1 MAAAASLEFGSG
13 PAGTRTRVVADF
25 LCDKKR
31 GKVDKELILV

>member
-25 LCDKKR
+25 LKVIKR
-31 GKVDKELILV
+31 EEQ